1 MRQNSLD
8 KYGYGPVP
16 LEAFLDAGPPAPTSA
31 PEVAAAPRDIAVE
44 MAAEI
49 AAMQVPAEMLSAI
62 IRAYTVALLK
72 QPQAETAEGR
82 GKVLQ
87 ALRELVMNAILDG
100 VKEVRGPHRAG

>member
-1 MRQNSLD
+1 MRQDNLA
-8 KYGYGPVP
+8 KYGCGPVP
-16 LEAFLDAGPPAPTSA
+16 LVEFLDPPAPTSA

-44 MAAEI
+44 LAAELV
-49 AAMQVPAEMLSAI
+49 ARQVPAEMLSAI

-72 QPQAETAEGR
+72 QPQSETAEGR